1 MNISA
6 PFIER
11 PVMTVLLMIALV
23 AFGAFGYSALP
34 VSELPAVDFPTI
46 SVSASLPGADPDT
59 MASAVATPLESQFST
74 IPGVSSMTSQ
84 SSSGSTSVTIQFD
97 LDRDIDGAAEDVQ
110 AAIQAAA
117 RQLPV
122 NMPSPPTLR
131 KVNPADAP
139 ILFLSMQSDSMP
151 LYELDKYAENLLAR
165 QLSTLSGVAQ
175 VNVQGSQ
182 IFAVRLQVDPAQLA
196 ARSIGIDQVAS
207 AVQAANVNVA
217 TGTLNGPTQSTLV
230 HVNGQLMTADLWK
243 KQIIAWRNGAPVRFA
258 DVGTAI
264 DSVENNR
271 TATWL
276 NGKRGIVLSIQRQ
289 PGSNTIQIIDSIN
302 RIVPRFQQ
310 SLPSSVK
317 LATIYDR
324 SQSIRASVSDVQT
337 TLLIAAVLVVMV
349 IFVFLRTF
357 SATLIPSVALPITIL
372 GSFAGMSLLGY
383 SLDNLSL
390 MALTLSVGFVVDDAI
405 VMLENIVR
413 HIEEGETP
421 YEAAVKGSA
430 EIGFTI
436 LSMTISLAA
445 VFIPIVFMGGIVG
458 RLLHEFAVTIVIT
471 ILISGFVSV
480 TLTPM
485 LCSRFLKAG
494 KSSAHGRFYQWS
506 EHAFD
511 RVQSGYERS
520 LKWSIGHK
528 VVIMGLFA
536 VSLLATVILFYVA
549 KEDFIPSVDT
559 GQIQVATEAADRV
572 SFDSMVKMQRQM
584 ANIAQRDPNV
594 QAVVS
599 SVGSGGGPRTGTNT
613 GTMLLKLKNLNQRK
627 LSADEIIQELR
638 PKLQSVA
645 GINAYM
651 QNPPSIRVGGQQ
663 SKSAYQY
670 TLQDTNQDELDATA
684 VKLMGALSHAP
695 GFADVTADMDLNAP
709 AANVDINRDQAA
721 AQGVS
726 VQSIETALG
735 ASFGGEQISTLYAAD
750 AEYWVMLELLPQY
763 QMDPSSINLLYVSS
777 SNSNGGGSSVITGG
791 ASSNTG
797 GSGTS
802 SNANNA
808 PSITLPTIVPLSAV
822 THVRMGTMPLSINH
836 LGQLPSVTI
845 SFNLLPGYALSDAVT
860 AIAQA
865 REEADIPLT
874 VQGQFQ
880 GTAQAFQSSLAN
892 IGILLTIAIL
902 TVYIILGI
910 LYESFV
916 HPLTILSGLPSAAVG
931 ALITLELFGIPLS
944 LYAFVGMIM
953 LIGIVKKNA
962 IMMIDFALHR
972 EREHNAK
979 PDEAIFEAAIV
990 RFRPIMMTT
999 MAALLGTLPVAIG
1012 FGSGSEARRPL
1023 GLAVVG
1029 GLLVS
1034 QLLTLYITPVIYVY
1048 LDRLGEKASH
1058 WGWLGNAKA
1067 QKNKAAD
1074 QKRPPS
1080 GAAPMPAE

>member
-1 MNISA
+1 MSIST

-11 PVMTVLLMIALV
+11 PVMTVLLMVALA
-23 AFGAFGYSALP
+23 AFGLFGYAALP

-46 SVSASLPGADPDT
+46 TVSASLPGADPQT

-74 IPGVSSMTSQ
+74 IAGVASMTSQ
-84 SSSGSTSVTIQFD
+84 SLSGTTSVTIQFD
-97 LDRDIDGAAEDVQ
+97 LDRNIDGAAEDVQ

-139 ILFLSMQSDSMP
+139 ILFLAMQSDAMP

-182 IFAVRLQVDPAQLA
+182 IFAVRLQVNPAQLA

-217 TGTLNGPTQSTLV
+217 TGTMNGPNQSTLV
-230 HVNGQLMTADLWK
+230 HVNGQLMNAEAWE
-243 KQIIAWRNGAPVRFA
+243 KQIIAWRNGAPVRFR
-258 DVGTAI
+258 DIGTAI

-276 NGKRGIVLSIQRQ
+276 NGKRAIVLSIQRQ
-289 PGSNTIQIIDSIN
+289 PGSNTIQIIDEIN
-302 RIVPRFQQ
+302 RVIPRFEQH
-310 SLPSSVK
+310 LPSSVK
-317 LATIYDR
+317 LSTIYDR
-324 SQSIRASVSDVQT
+324 SQSIRASVADVQV
-337 TLLIAAVLVVMV
+337 TLLIAAVLVVLV
-349 IFVFLRTF
+349 IFLFLRTL
-357 SATLIPSVALPITIL
+357 SATLIPSIALPITIL

-413 HIEEGETP
+413 HVEEGEEP
-421 YEAAVKGSA
+421 YAASVKGAA

-458 RLLHEFAVTIVIT
+458 RLLHEFAVTIILT
-471 ILISGFVSV
+471 ILISGLVSI

-485 LCSRFLKAG
+485 LCSRFLKPG
-494 KSSAHGRFYQWS
+494 KASHHGRFYQWS
-506 EHAFD
+506 ENAFD
-511 RVQSGYERS
+511 RVQSAYERS
-520 LKWSIGHK
+520 LKWSLVHRDFTL
-528 VVIMGLFA
+528 VLFA
-536 VSLLATVILFYVA
+536 VSLLATVALFYLA

-559 GQIQVATEAADRV
+559 GQIQVATEAEDRV
-572 SFDSMVKMQRQM
+572 SFDAMVKLQRQL
-584 ANIAQRDPNV
+584 AEIASRDRNV

-613 GTMLLKLKNLNQRK
+613 GTMLLKLKSMGDRH

-638 PKLQSVA
+638 PKLQGIP

-670 TLQDTNQDELDATA
+670 TLQDTDQEELDSSAL
-684 VKLMGALSHAP
+684 KLMNVLSHTR
-695 GFADVTADMDLNAP
+695 GFADVTTDMDLNSP
-709 AANVDINRDQAA
+709 AVNVDIDRDRAA

-735 ASFGGEQISTLYAAD
+735 ASFGGQQISTLYASD
-750 AEYWVMLELLPQY
+750 AEYWVMMELEPQY
-763 QMDPSSINLLYVSS
+763 QRDPSSINLLYVSS
-777 SNSNGGGSSVITGG
+777 SNSN
-791 ASSNTG
+791 N
-797 GSGTS
+797 GSGTVT
-802 SNANNA
+802 A
-808 PSITLPTIVPLSAV
+808 PSLSNTAPGAPVPTIVPLNAV
-822 THVRMGTMPLSINH
+822 TSLRMGTMPLSINH
-836 LGQLPSVTI
+836 LGQLPSVTV
-845 SFNLLPGYALSDAVT
+845 SFNLLPGFALSDAVT
-860 AIAQA
+860 AIEQA
-865 REEADIPLT
+865 RTQADIPVTL
-874 VQGQFQ
+874 QGRFQ
-880 GTAQAFQSSLAN
+880 GTAQAFQSSLSN
-892 IGILLTIAIL
+892 IGVLLAIAIL
-902 TVYIILGI
+902 TVYIILGV
-910 LYESFV
+910 LYESFI

-931 ALITLELFGIPLS
+931 ALLTLALFGIPLS

-972 EREHNAK
+972 QRQENAR
-979 PDEAIFEAAIV
+979 PDEAIFEAALV

-999 MAALLGTLPVAIG
+999 MAALFGTLPVAIG
-1012 FGSGSEARRPL
+1012 FGAGSEARRPL

-1029 GLLVS
+1029 GLMVS

-1048 LDRLGEKASH
+1048 LERMGQRASH
-1058 WGWLGNAKA
+1058 WGWLGRGKP
-1067 QKNKAAD
+1067 AAAASI
-1074 QKRPPS
+1074 KPRHPS
-1080 GAAPMPAE
+1080 GGTPAPAE